1 MTGLRKMIRVRLK
14 GINRIKSKL
23 ADGSAREYHYVG
35 RGRGAVKFWD
45 SASDVRIG
53 SPEYIAAFTAAA
65 KPADRAA
72 GKFRSII
79 VRFLESQE
87 FKSLAPRTQKDMR
100 GSIFHAKNGIDKRF
114 GDAPIAALN
123 DPRIR
128 TQALDWRDSIGGKV
142 GDDRIRH
149 LQRIMAFALD
159 RGLVREHHLRQI
171 KGVYKSNRSD
181 IFWMPEEIATFVEGA
196 PRHIG
201 RILMAATET
210 GLRPGDLAEIT
221 RANLH
226 PTPHGQRLV
235 VFTAKRKRI
244 ASIPVTEGMA
254 ALIAD
259 TPAGQT
265 HLIATASGQ
274 PYKHANYLG
283 DAVSEWRDRLKLRP
297 SLRLY
302 DARGTAAT
310 RLLEAGAE
318 LKEIATHMGWSIK
331 HAAEVIERYVALA
344 PAMTDG
350 LAEKL
355 KRAESRT
362 KNAK

>member
-1 MTGLRKMIRVRLK
+1 MTRVRLK
-14 GINRIKSKL
+14 GINRIKAKL

-35 RGRGAVKFWD
+35 QGRGAGKFWE
-45 SASDVRIG
+45 SASDLRIG

-65 KPADRAA
+65 QPADQAA

-79 VRFLESQE
+79 VRFLESQD
-87 FKSLAPRTQKDMR
+87 FKGLAPRTQKDMR
-100 GSIFHAKNGIDKRF
+100 CSIFHAKNGIDKRF

-123 DPRIR
+123 DTRIR

-142 GDDRIRH
+142 GGEHIRH
-149 LQRIMAFALD
+149 LQRIMGFALD
-159 RGLVREHHLRQI
+159 RGLIREHHLRQI
-171 KGVYKSNRSD
+171 KGVYKSSRSD
-181 IFWMPEEIATFVEGA
+181 IFWMPEEVSAFVDGA
-196 PRHIG
+196 PKHIG
-201 RILMAATET
+201 RILIAATET
-210 GLRPGDLAEIT
+210 GLRPDDLATIT

-244 ASIPVTEGMA
+244 ASIPVTDRMSV
-254 ALIAD
+254 LIAE
-259 TPAGQT
+259 TPDAQS

-297 SLRLY
+297 ELRLY

-310 RLLEAGAE
+310 RHLEAGAE
-318 LKEIATHMGWSIK
+318 LREIATHMGWSIM
-331 HAAEVIERYVALA
+331 HAVEVIERYVALA
-344 PAMTDG
+344 PGMTDW